1 MKRSIRSVATILSL
15 LSIGLSVTA
24 CSNSSKDQDTYKQS
38 VSARRES
45 LRKSREEKSS
55 AENEQIKKA
64 NNQLAQD
71 LKGNQDD
78 ANNGNHNYD
87 YSTYIEKIDIKS
99 DTQAY
104 VYVDESFMNLD
115 DAAKTKVGNSISNLV
130 LRSMATSGMDIQP
143 EDQKRGIYLAFYT
156 GGNKAL
162 GHSRF
167 TNYNEYKFY

>member
-1 MKRSIRSVATILSL
+1 MKRSIKFTAVALSFL
-15 LSIGLSVTA
+15 FVGSTLTA
-24 CSNSSKDQDTYKQS
+24 CSNSSKDQDSYKQS
-38 VSARRES
+38 VNARRES

-64 NNQLAQD
+64 NYQLAQD

-78 ANNGNHNYD
+78 ANNGDHNYD
-87 YSTYIEKIDIKS
+87 YSTYVERIEIKS
-99 DTQAY
+99 ATQAH

-115 DAAKTKVGNSISNLV
+115 DEAKTKVGNSISNLI

>member
-1 MKRSIRSVATILSL
+1 MKRSIKFTAVALSFL
-15 LSIGLSVTA
+15 FVGSTLTA
-24 CSNSSKDQDTYKQS
+24 CSNSSKDQDSYKQS
-38 VSARRES
+38 VNARRES

-64 NNQLAQD
+64 NDQLAQD

-78 ANNGNHNYD
+78 ANNGDHNYD
-87 YSTYIEKIDIKS
+87 YSTYVERIEIKS
-99 DTQAY
+99 ATQAH

-115 DAAKTKVGNSISNLV
+115 DEAKTKVGNSISNLI